1 MPSKTAL
8 PECCNQPP
16 RAIVAGQLFSTSGG
30 RGWGPDDCY
39 NVTFFRGP
47 GERRDEQTVPDALP
61 VGCTLRVSATFAH
74 LRKRGQLAF
83 WHCGGLLSGPR
94 SDLRGSRERGFGE
107 SSSDQK
113 TGAAWG
119 KTCPLISPPGF
130 ICVWMFT
137 YQRPENRSV
146 MSWIMSGG
154 SARRKQF
161 LYVPPEG
168 RSRQWPSNALGAEA
182 RARARLFAVR

>member
-1 MPSKTAL
+1 EIGVTDRTPRRPSFK
-8 PECCNQPP
+8 E
-16 RAIVAGQLFSTSGG
+16 VA
-30 RGWGPDDCY
+30 
-39 NVTFFRGP
+39 
-47 GERRDEQTVPDALP
+47 A
-61 VGCTLRVSATFAH
+61 
-74 LRKRGQLAF
+74 
-83 WHCGGLLSGPR
+83 
-94 SDLRGSRERGFGE
+94 E

-154 SARRKQF
+154 AAGAPALFCPPARRGGRAGAFSARDGGEWK
-161 LYVPPEG
+161 V
-168 RSRQWPSNALGAEA
+168 A
-182 RARARLFAVR
+182 AVF